1 MEDIVKYKVSLIIA
15 IEEQKK
21 DNQVEAIFDKIMT
34 ENFSRTDEKLRP
46 THLKSFPN
54 PKQAKE

>member
-1 MEDIVKYKVSLIIA
+1 MEDIVKYKISLIIA

-46 THLKSFPN
+46 TP
-54 PKQAKE
+54 

>member
-1 MEDIVKYKVSLIIA
+1 MEDIVKYKISLIIA

-34 ENFSRTDEKLRP
+34 ENFSRTDEKL
-46 THLKSFPN
+46 
-54 PKQAKE
+54 